1 VIVCSCD
8 QSGPAALAAVARWRE
23 ADCIGLDQT
32 TDELAEMETL
42 RGDGDLA
49 EMLAEMGKVDRMA
62 AATADATGA
71 MAAATA
77 DATAAIIGSTE
88 AVVGS
93 TGAPVGPSG
102 ALLGVCDAQSLFMM
116 GHELRTC
123 MRIDVQC
130 VRENA
135 ALLGVLAQGCVR
147 VLSVYDDE
155 LDLAGGSASS
165 SVSSGE
171 DSAESRRR
179 SSAKDGDE
187 GSRPDA
193 HHGARRRTACRTV
206 ARLLGAEG
214 TGEPILFL
222 DQPIFGHHLSAGDAA
237 QDAATRAALGARL
250 IQRGRRL
257 ARQLGVRFAP
267 WTVCIAPPSDGAE
280 MGTASATDGADAAAR
295 IGRVALLE
303 LDGVAPQVY
312 SNLRGRG
319 LHACAHH
326 GVLPSPQVYSNL
338 RGRLIRGSDRA
349 RGRAP
354 NGQGP
359 PSSLVQSAAPQGA
372 ERIVLHALA
381 SLEGMAAVA
390 SGL

>member
-1 VIVCSCD
+1 M
-8 QSGPAALAAVARWRE
+8 ARWRE
-23 ADCIGLDQT
+23 ADCIGVDQT

-49 EMLAEMGKVDRMA
+49 EMRGDGDLAEMRGDGDLAEMLAEMGKADRMA

-77 DATAAIIGSTE
+77 DATGAMAAATADAPAAIVGSTG

-155 LDLAGGSASS
+155 LDLEGGSASS
-165 SVSSGE
+165 SVSSGD
-171 DSAESRRR
+171 DSAHSRG
-179 SSAKDGDE
+179 SSAKVVDE
-187 GSRPDA
+187 GSRPGA

-206 ARLLGAEG
+206 ARLLGAES

-250 IQRGRRL
+250 IQRGQRL

-280 MGTASATDGADAAAR
+280 MGTASATGGADAAAR

-303 LDGVAPQVY
+303 LDGVA
-312 SNLRGRG
+312 
-319 LHACAHH
+319 
-326 GVLPSPQVYSNL
+326 PQVYSNL

-359 PSSLVQSAAPQGA
+359 PSSLVQSAEPQGA

>member
-49 EMLAEMGKVDRMA
+49 EMLAEMGKADRMA

-77 DATAAIIGSTE
+77 DATAAIIGSTG

-93 TGAPVGPSG
+93 TGAVVGPSG

-165 SVSSGE
+165 SVGSGE
-171 DSAESRRR
+171 DSAESRR

-257 ARQLGVRFAP
+257 ARQLGVRLAP

-303 LDGVAPQVY
+303 LDGVA
-312 SNLRGRG
+312 
-319 LHACAHH
+319 
-326 GVLPSPQVYSNL
+326 PQVYSNL

>member
-1 VIVCSCD
+1 MIVCSCD

-49 EMLAEMGKVDRMA
+49 EMLAELGEADR
-62 AATADATGA
+62 

-77 DATAAIIGSTE
+77 DATAAIIGSTG

-93 TGAPVGPSG
+93 TGASVGPSG

-171 DSAESRRR
+171 DSAESRR
-179 SSAKDGDE
+179 SSAEDGDE

-193 HHGARRRTACRTV
+193 HQGARRRTACRTV

-295 IGRVALLE
+295 IGRIALLE

>member
-1 VIVCSCD
+1 M
-8 QSGPAALAAVARWRE
+8 ARWRE

-49 EMLAEMGKVDRMA
+49 EMLAEMGKADRMA
-62 AATADATGA
+62 AATADA
-71 MAAATA
+71 
-77 DATAAIIGSTE
+77 
-88 AVVGS
+88 

-165 SVSSGE
+165 SVSSEE
-171 DSAESRRR
+171 DSRR

-187 GSRPDA
+187 GSRPEAHHGAKDGDEGSRPDA
-193 HHGARRRTACRTV
+193 HHGANDGDEGSRPDAHQGARRRTACRTV

-257 ARQLGVRFAP
+257 ARQLGVRLAP

-312 SNLRGRG
+312 SNLRGR
-319 LHACAHH
+319 
-326 GVLPSPQVYSNL
+326 
-338 RGRLIRGSDRA
+338 LIRGSDRA

-359 PSSLVQSAAPQGA
+359 SSSLVQSAAPQGA

>member
-1 VIVCSCD
+1 
-8 QSGPAALAAVARWRE
+8 
-23 ADCIGLDQT
+23 
-32 TDELAEMETL
+32 
-42 RGDGDLA
+42 
-49 EMLAEMGKVDRMA
+49 
-62 AATADATGA
+62 
-71 MAAATA
+71 
-77 DATAAIIGSTE
+77 
-88 AVVGS
+88 
-93 TGAPVGPSG
+93 
-102 ALLGVCDAQSLFMM
+102 MM

-171 DSAESRRR
+171 DSADSRR

-187 GSRPDA
+187 GSRPEAHHGAKDGDEGSRPDAHHGANDGVEGSRPEA

-257 ARQLGVRFAP
+257 AWQLGVRLAP

-303 LDGVAPQVY
+303 LDGVA
-312 SNLRGRG
+312 
-319 LHACAHH
+319 
-326 GVLPSPQVYSNL
+326 PQVYSNL

>member
-1 VIVCSCD
+1 
-8 QSGPAALAAVARWRE
+8 
-23 ADCIGLDQT
+23 
-32 TDELAEMETL
+32 
-42 RGDGDLA
+42 
-49 EMLAEMGKVDRMA
+49 
-62 AATADATGA
+62 
-71 MAAATA
+71 
-77 DATAAIIGSTE
+77 
-88 AVVGS
+88 
-93 TGAPVGPSG
+93 
-102 ALLGVCDAQSLFMM
+102 MM

-165 SVSSGE
+165 SVSSEE
-171 DSAESRRR
+171 DSRR

-193 HHGARRRTACRTV
+193 HQGARRRTACRTV

-257 ARQLGVRFAP
+257 ARQLGVRLAP

-303 LDGVAPQVY
+303 LDGVA
-312 SNLRGRG
+312 
-319 LHACAHH
+319 
-326 GVLPSPQVYSNL
+326 PQVYSNL

>member
-1 VIVCSCD
+1 
-8 QSGPAALAAVARWRE
+8 
-23 ADCIGLDQT
+23 
-32 TDELAEMETL
+32 
-42 RGDGDLA
+42 
-49 EMLAEMGKVDRMA
+49 
-62 AATADATGA
+62 
-71 MAAATA
+71 
-77 DATAAIIGSTE
+77 
-88 AVVGS
+88 
-93 TGAPVGPSG
+93 
-102 ALLGVCDAQSLFMM
+102 MM

-155 LDLAGGSASS
+155 LGLAGGSASS

-171 DSAESRRR
+171 DSAVVSSGEDGAVVSSGEDSAVVSSGEDGAVVSSGEDGAVVSSGEDSADSRR

-257 ARQLGVRFAP
+257 ARQLGVRLAP

-303 LDGVAPQVY
+303 LDGVA
-312 SNLRGRG
+312 
-319 LHACAHH
+319 
-326 GVLPSPQVYSNL
+326 PQVYSNL

>member
-1 VIVCSCD
+1 MIVCSCD

-49 EMLAEMGKVDRMA
+49 EMLAEMGKADRMA

-71 MAAATA
+71 
-77 DATAAIIGSTE
+77 
-88 AVVGS
+88 VVGS
-93 TGAPVGPSG
+93 TGAVVGPSG

-165 SVSSGE
+165 SMSSGE
-171 DSAESRRR
+171 DSADSRR

-187 GSRPDA
+187 GSRPEA
-193 HHGARRRTACRTV
+193 HQGARRRTACRTV

-257 ARQLGVRFAP
+257 AWQLGVRLAP

-312 SNLRGRG
+312 SNLRGR
-319 LHACAHH
+319 
-326 GVLPSPQVYSNL
+326 
-338 RGRLIRGSDRA
+338 LIRGSDRA

-359 PSSLVQSAAPQGA
+359 SSSLVQSAAPQGA

>member
-49 EMLAEMGKVDRMA
+49 EMLAEMGKADRMA

-71 MAAATA
+71 
-77 DATAAIIGSTE
+77 IIGSTG
-88 AVVGS
+88 APVGS

-171 DSAESRRR
+171 DSAESRR

-193 HHGARRRTACRTV
+193 HQGARRRTACRTV

-257 ARQLGVRFAP
+257 ARQLGVRLAP

-312 SNLRGRG
+312 SNLRGR
-319 LHACAHH
+319 
-326 GVLPSPQVYSNL
+326 
-338 RGRLIRGSDRA
+338 LIRGSDRA

-359 PSSLVQSAAPQGA
+359 SSSLVQSAAPQGA